1 MTPFKTKRFSNSQR
15 KERQLFEG
23 IDILSFRGVPDLHRW
38 EFLLTVLKLSSSS
51 LEDDFNVAMAH
62 AWDSD
67 LETSLLKE
75 ITPARAFIKSHT
87 LTAKGLENLELII
100 HVLNKRKMIEFNP
113 ILINV
118 ASLLLVYMPAFEVL
132 GVLQALIDK
141 STKQFADP
149 K

>member
-1 MTPFKTKRFSNSQR
+1 
-15 KERQLFEG
+15 
-23 IDILSFRGVPDLHRW
+23 
-38 EFLLTVLKLSSSS
+38 
-51 LEDDFNVAMAH
+51 
-62 AWDSD
+62 
-67 LETSLLKE
+67 LKE